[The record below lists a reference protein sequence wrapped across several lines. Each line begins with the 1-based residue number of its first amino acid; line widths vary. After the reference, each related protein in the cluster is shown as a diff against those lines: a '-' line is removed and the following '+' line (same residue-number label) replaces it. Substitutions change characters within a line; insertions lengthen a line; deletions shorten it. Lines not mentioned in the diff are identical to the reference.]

1 MRTGIFALAILA
13 LAPRAS
19 VPADLI
25 VPAPKSAASTD
36 RPIAQKIEGK
46 VTVMDG
52 RTLWFPA
59 SQLLVRLAG
68 IDSCELPQWAFD
80 PNATDPRSLALVPVP
95 CGALAKAWLK
105 RTISGRRVVCT
116 VDSNLTENLI
126 GATCVVD
133 GRDLALDMI
142 GVGLARVVVDPRVV
156 PERYG
161 TAQRY
166 AMAARYGIWAT
177 YVLDM
182 AEWRQRAVDE
192 TLGRRPAADRN
203 LLTTRQSEIS
213 PPFIDARR
221 QPARR
226 DR

>member
-1 MRTGIFALAILA
+1 MIRTGTFALLM
-13 LAPRAS
+13 LTLVPHAS
-19 VPADLI
+19 TSADL
-25 VPAPKSAASTD
+25 VRPAPKSAESTD
-36 RPIAQKIEGK
+36 RPIAQKIEGR
-46 VTVMDG
+46 VTVIDG
-52 RTLWFPA
+52 RTLWFPT

-80 PNATDPRSLALVPVP
+80 PNATEPRSLALAPVP

-116 VDSNLTENLI
+116 VNSNLTENLS

-142 GVGLARVVVDPRVV
+142 GVGMARVVDPRRV
-156 PERYG
+156 PERYRS
-161 TAQRY
+161 AQRY

-182 AEWRQRAVDE
+182 AEWRQRAVDK
-192 TLGRRPAADRN
+192 TLGRRPVADRN

-221 QPARR
+221 QPTRR

>member
-1 MRTGIFALAILA
+1 MIRTRTVALLM
-13 LAPRAS
+13 LTL
-19 VPADLI
+19 VPHISTSADL
-25 VPAPKSAASTD
+25 VGPAPKSAASTD
-36 RPIAQKIEGK
+36 RPIARKIERK
-46 VTVMDG
+46 VTVIDG
-52 RTLWFPA
+52 RTLWFPT

-80 PNATDPRSLALVPVP
+80 PNATDPRNLVLAPVP

-116 VDSNLTENLI
+116 VNSNLTDNLI
-126 GATCVVD
+126 GATCIVD
-133 GRDLALDMI
+133 GHDLALDMI
-142 GVGLARVVVDPRVV
+142 GVGLARVDDPRRV
-156 PERYG
+156 PERYRS
-161 TAQRY
+161 AQRY

-177 YVLDM
+177 YLLDM
-182 AEWRQRAVDE
+182 AEWRHKAVDK
-192 TLGRRPAADRN
+192 TLGRDPAADRN

>member
-1 MRTGIFALAILA
+1 MLTLL
-13 LAPRAS
+13 PNAS
-19 VPADLI
+19 SPADF
-25 VPAPKSAASTD
+25 VRPALQSAKSTD

-46 VTVMDG
+46 VTVIDG

-59 SQLLVRLAG
+59 SHLLVRLAG

-80 PNATDPRSLALVPVP
+80 PNATDPRSLVLAPVP

-105 RTISGRRVVCT
+105 KIISGRRVVCT
-116 VDSNLTENLI
+116 VNSNLTENLP

-142 GVGLARVVVDPRVV
+142 GVGLARVDDPRRV
-156 PERYG
+156 PERYRSS
-161 TAQRY
+161 QRY
-166 AMAARYGIWAT
+166 AMAARYGMWAT
-177 YVLDM
+177 YLLDL
-182 AEWRQRAVDE
+182 AEWRHKAVDK

>member
-1 MRTGIFALAILA
+1 MIRTRTVALLM
-13 LAPRAS
+13 LTLLPNAS
-19 VPADLI
+19 IPADF
-25 VPAPKSAASTD
+25 VRPALQSAKSTD
-36 RPIAQKIEGK
+36 RPIAQKIEGQ
-46 VTVMDG
+46 VTVIDG
-52 RTLWFPA
+52 RTLWLPT
-59 SQLLVRLAG
+59 SHLLVRLTG

-80 PNATDPRSLALVPVP
+80 PNATDPRSLALPPVP

-105 RTISGRRVVCT
+105 RTISARSVVCT
-116 VDSNLTENLI
+116 VNSSLTGNLS
-126 GATCVVD
+126 GANCAVD

-142 GVGLARVVVDPRVV
+142 GVGQARVDDPREV
-156 PERYG
+156 PERYRS
-161 TAQRY
+161 AQRY
-166 AMAARYGIWAT
+166 AMAARYGVWAT

-182 AEWRQRAVDE
+182 AEWRQRAVDK
-192 TLGRRPAADRN
+192 TLGRRPVADQN